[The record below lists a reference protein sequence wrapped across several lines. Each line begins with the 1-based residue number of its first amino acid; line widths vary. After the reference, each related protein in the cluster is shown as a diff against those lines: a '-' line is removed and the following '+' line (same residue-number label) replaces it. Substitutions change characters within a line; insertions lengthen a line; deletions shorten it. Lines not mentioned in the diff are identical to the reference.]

1 MGNPQQKKRNQEK
14 LARLDIVADLYK
26 KGYSFR
32 QIRDEVMR
40 RLGLDSYSLKTVHS
54 DVQSL
59 LKECRKSRI
68 DDTDLAIQL
77 ELERIDEACR
87 ELWEQWEKSKQDYSR
102 VEKKQKGAPSQDKEK
117 AKDSEG
123 TTIQT
128 TEVQKSET
136 NVVQIGNPAFLAEI
150 RQQLSERRKLLGLYA
165 PEKKDLSGNM
175 SFAAFLMESGVLN
188 DVDK

>member
-59 LKECRKSRI
+59 LKEWRKSRI

>member
-26 KGYSFR
+26 KGHSFR

-40 RLGLDSYSLKTVHS
+40 RLGLASYSLKTVHS

-59 LKECRKSRI
+59 LKEWRESRI
-68 DDTDLAIQL
+68 DDIDLAIQL

-102 VEKKQKGAPSQDKEK
+102 VEKKQKGAPAQDKEK
-117 AKDSEG
+117 AKVSEG
-123 TTIQT
+123 ATIQT

-175 SFAAFLMESGVLN
+175 SFAAFLMESGALN

>member
-14 LARLDIVADLYK
+14 LARLGIVADLYK

-59 LKECRKSRI
+59 LKEWRESRI